1 MPVYQFEAMDR
12 TGQEIR
18 DVIDAPSEEEAQNT
32 IRQMG
37 YFVTKL
43 SLKKGVQAKAVG
55 KKRKRPFAMGGA
67 KTKHI
72 CTFTRQ
78 LSILQDAGLPI
89 LRSLKILENNQKPGK
104 LKNALM
110 DVCDEI
116 ETGSTLSESMSK
128 CPKVFS
134 RLYVNMVKAGE
145 AGGALET
152 ILQRLSEFLERSE
165 SLKRKVKGAM
175 IYPVA
180 VVCVA
185 IGILA
190 GIMFFIVPTFKK
202 MFDEFELK
210 LPAATQLLMAMS
222 EYVVSYYWLM
232 FLLPIC
238 CWLVGKIIRKFKH
251 GRMGYDQFI
260 IKVPLF
266 GGLIEKNILARTTRT
281 LGTLVTSG
289 VPILEALNIT
299 RETSGNAMFERIFT
313 KVTEAIREGEVISK
327 PMKENS
333 VPGFHPLALFYWAW
347 TGAFPGIMIMSVALT
362 SGRGVN
368 AKKDASGQI
377 VKAVVK
383 KGAKAD
389 DGSALIMVGLMGI
402 GIGVVVATL
411 LYLMKMNSRVM
422 DDLVV
427 NMIDVGEET
436 GELDTMLYKIADNYD
451 EEVSVMTEGLT
462 KLIEPM
468 LIVFLGVAV
477 GFIVI
482 SLFMPLISLI
492 TGLSGPGK

>member
-1 MPVYQFEAMDR
+1 MYQFEAMDR
-12 TGQEIR
+12 TGQEIK
-18 DVIDAPSEEEAQNT
+18 DVIEATTEEEAQNT

-43 SLKKGVQAKAVG
+43 SLKKGAAKAG
-55 KKRKRPFAMGGA
+55 APGQKKKRPFAMGGA

-89 LRSLKILENNQKPGK
+89 LRSLRILENNLKGGK

-110 DVCDEI
+110 DICDEI
-116 ETGSTLSESMSK
+116 ETGSTLSEAMSK

-134 RLYVNMVKAGE
+134 RLYVNMIKAGE

-152 ILQRLSEFLERSE
+152 ILQRLAEFLERAE

-180 VVCVA
+180 VVLVA
-185 IGILA
+185 VGILA
-190 GIMFFIVPTFKK
+190 GIMYFIVPTFKK
-202 MFDEFELK
+202 MFEEFDLK
-210 LPAATQLLMAMS
+210 LPAPTLLLMAMS
-222 EYVVSYYWLM
+222 DYVVIYWWLM
-232 FLLPIC
+232 FLLPVVI
-238 CWLVGKIIRKFKH
+238 WLIGKLIRKFKH
-251 GRMGYDQFI
+251 GRMGYDMFI
-260 IKVPLF
+260 IKVPVF
-266 GGLIEKNILARTTRT
+266 GGLVEKNILARTTRT

-299 RETSGNAMFERIFT
+299 RETSGNAMFERIFS
-313 KVTEAIREGEVISK
+313 KVSEAIREGETISK
-327 PMKENS
+327 PMKEHS
-333 VPGFHPLALFYWAW
+333 YMGFHPLALFYWVW
-347 TGAFPGIMIMSVALT
+347 MGSFPGIMMLSVAVT
-362 SGRGVN
+362 AGRG
-368 AKKDASGQI
+368 AGKGSDGKASQAGATGQLLFMSL
-377 VKAVVK
+377 
-383 KGAKAD
+383 GA
-389 DGSALIMVGLMGI
+389 I
-402 GIGVVVATL
+402 GIGAFVCAAMYL
-411 LYLMKMNSRVM
+411 LKTRSRVI

-427 NMIDVGEET
+427 NMVDVGEET

-451 EEVSVMTEGLT
+451 EEVRVMTEGLT
-462 KLIEPM
+462 KLIEPL

-492 TGLSGPGK
+492 TSLSK